1 MRWRRSRFLS
11 SRFRTGKTATL
22 LKAPQSAPEGVSC
35 MSSTLLILAHI
46 LLGGAFVVFG
56 IRNIPAIPGLAA
68 FLAGRKVMQPEMAA
82 RFGVGLQI
90 VGGALTV
97 LSPFVPVAGVIGG
110 LALIV
115 FLVLATVLFHPFWEF
130 SGEERKPHV
139 QAFIMNSGL
148 TGAFLLVIAH
158 AL

>member
-1 MRWRRSRFLS
+1 MF
-11 SRFRTGKTATL
+11 
-22 LKAPQSAPEGVSC
+22 
-35 MSSTLLILAHI
+35 STLFFLAHL

-56 IRNIPAIPGLAA
+56 IRNIKGIPGLAS
-68 FLAGRKVMQPEMAA
+68 FLAGKKVAQPQAA
-82 RFGVGLQI
+82 ATFGVGLQI

-97 LSPFVPVAGVIGG
+97 LAPFVPLAGVLGG

-130 SGEERKPHV
+130 SGEEQKPHV
-139 QAFIMNSGL
+139 QSFTMNSGL
-148 TGAFLLVIAH
+148 TGAFLLVIAN